1 LAYTYKTIETI
12 IQKNTKE
19 KKIIKND
26 NSPITRELSRN
37 DLVICVWY
45 YAHRMNNFRK
55 HLKNSSIMFGEVQ
68 DYFFVIKFQSRGLAY
83 DHGLL
88 WVKNAP
94 QYNISPNE

>member
-1 LAYTYKTIETI
+1 
-12 IQKNTKE
+12 
-19 KKIIKND
+19 
-26 NSPITRELSRN
+26 
-37 DLVICVWY
+37 
-45 YAHRMNNFRK
+45 
-55 HLKNSSIMFGEVQ
+55 MFGEVQ